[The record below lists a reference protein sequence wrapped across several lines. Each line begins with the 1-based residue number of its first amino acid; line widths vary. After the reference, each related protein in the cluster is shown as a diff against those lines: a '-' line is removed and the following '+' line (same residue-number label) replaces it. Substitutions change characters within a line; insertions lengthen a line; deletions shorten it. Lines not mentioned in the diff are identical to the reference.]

1 MQGYWLEI
9 VLSLGCIVAIAVL
22 LCKYFS
28 ETEPCNECE
37 GSGVVGIG
45 HCCPYCNGTGKKFKK

>member
-22 LCKYFS
+22 LCKYFA
-28 ETEPCNECE
+28 ETEPCEDCQ
-37 GSGVVGIG
+37 GDGYIG
-45 HCCPYCNGTGKKFKK
+45 AYPCPYCGGTGKKFKK